1 MLDVATWDAEGEFD
15 LVTAF
20 DVIHDL
26 ARPAETLAAVHR
38 ALRSDG
44 TFLMVDLKADSDP
57 AQNASLPWAAF
68 LYAFSTVHCMSV
80 SLGQGGAG
88 LGTAWGVQLAER
100 MIREAG
106 FGTVDIVDLE
116 DDPFNA
122 YFVARPAS

>member
-1 MLDVATWDAEGEFD
+1 M
-15 LVTAF
+15 
-20 DVIHDL
+20 IHDL

-106 FGTVDIVDLE
+106 FGTVTSWIWRTTRSTRTSWRDPPHDVEPAVGSAAGGGRASVD
-116 DDPFNA
+116 A
-122 YFVARPAS
+122 